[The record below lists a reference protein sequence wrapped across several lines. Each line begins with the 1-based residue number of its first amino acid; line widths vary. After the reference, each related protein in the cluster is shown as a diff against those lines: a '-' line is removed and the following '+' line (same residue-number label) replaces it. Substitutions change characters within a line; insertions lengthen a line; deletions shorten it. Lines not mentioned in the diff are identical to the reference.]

1 MARNKTKICFG
12 CQCLFEARRDA
23 KTCSTKCRKRFQR
36 AKNLYYVAKS
46 EVPRVAAKEYAYND
60 TGQQGGISYAT

>member
-12 CQCLFEARRDA
+12 CQRLFEARRDA

-36 AKNLYYVAKS
+36 AKILYYESKPVVWQRSTANFKNNL
-46 EVPRVAAKEYAYND
+46 PGLAGD
-60 TGQQGGISYAT
+60 SYAK